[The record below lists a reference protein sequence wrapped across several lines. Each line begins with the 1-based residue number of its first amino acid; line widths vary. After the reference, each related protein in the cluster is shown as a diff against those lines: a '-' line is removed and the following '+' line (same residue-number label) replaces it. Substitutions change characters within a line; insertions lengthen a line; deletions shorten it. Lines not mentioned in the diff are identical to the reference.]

1 MIYNKLMDKVL
12 LKEKLDK
19 LKKEE
24 KKIVFTNGC
33 FDLLHRGH
41 VEYLKEAKNLGDFLL
56 IAINSDDSVR
66 RLKGDSR
73 PIFSESDRA
82 KILSSLKSVDFV
94 CIFEEDTPLEIISYL
109 IPNILVKGGDYN
121 LDNIV
126 GRDVVENNGGKVI
139 TIPFVENKSTTNIVK
154 NIINKK

>member
-1 MIYNKLMDKVL
+1 MIYNKLIDKFL
-12 LKEKLDK
+12 LKEKIDK
-19 LKKEE
+19 LKNEE

-66 RLKGDSR
+66 RLKGYSR

-82 KILSSLKSVDFV
+82 EILSSLKSVDFV
-94 CIFEEDTPLEIISYL
+94 CLFEEDTPLEIISYL

>member
-1 MIYNKLMDKVL
+1 MIYNKLIDKFL
-12 LKEKLDK
+12 LKEKIDK
-19 LKKEE
+19 LKNEE

-66 RLKGDSR
+66 RLKGYSR

-82 KILSSLKSVDFV
+82 EILSSLKSVDFV
-94 CIFEEDTPLEIISYL
+94 CVFEEDTPLAIISYL

-139 TIPFVENKSTTNIVK
+139 TIPFVENKSTTNIVN
-154 NIINKK
+154 NIMNKL

>member
-1 MIYNKLMDKVL
+1 MIYNKLIDKFL
-12 LKEKLDK
+12 LKEKIDK
-19 LKKEE
+19 LKNEE

-66 RLKGDSR
+66 RLKGYSR

-82 KILSSLKSVDFV
+82 EILSSLKSVDFV

-139 TIPFVENKSTTNIVK
+139 TIPFVENKSTTNIVN
-154 NIINKK
+154 NIMNKL